1 MKNFSLDKRGYSV
14 KEVDDYL
21 IMQQIEN
28 DRLLKEKQARVNEL
42 REENF
47 KLLKELNEFKNK
59 EKTISEA
66 LLASTE
72 KANEI
77 EREAKLKYSLE
88 LKNLDEFYN
97 KWNNFFNELIVR
109 YPKMRDFDTK
119 SALLNLKTE
128 INNLINGYTHDKTHK
143 ESNSFINL
151 LDKLRARSKTINKE
165 KKVLNLNRQDVNK
178 NKIIETENE
187 IEYLTESNKVNKIKP
202 ITNLTL
208 SNDEKDEFDSL
219 VDKFLHTNNKISS
232 GYEKSILNK
241 NKKQQGRYPTPNE
254 SGFDLE
260 QALNPT
266 DDLMKI
272 MKGFKLD

>member
-1 MKNFSLDKRGYSV
+1 MKNFNLDKKGYSV

-128 INNLINGYTHDKTHK
+128 INNLIEGYTPNKTHK

-232 GYEKSILNK
+232 GYENSILNK
-241 NKKQQGRYPTPNE
+241 NKKQQVRYPTPNE